1 MSLLRRVGRRF
12 LAGDILSSEAS
23 PHAVGRLFT
32 EPPLPSPLEGVRSP
46 SPLPLPRATKQP
58 FIGIFSPFKSYPLQV
73 IRESLPLAHHQSLS
87 RNAIGP
93 SYRWPWT
100 RLTSA
105 VALPKLLG
113 TRWASTNTSS
123 TTGFGPCFTSAG
135 ELIDALTYAR
145 ANPLMRKVK
154 IMGREDKIIWIP
166 NDNLRRLVRSLNKTY
181 ALLHAKKKCLSSL
194 TSSNVLVGEDG
205 SAVIQGVIE
214 IPYSEEEACCR
225 YNETASIL
233 KELITE
239 SVGSE
244 AIGVDCIAD
253 FRRLLRQME
262 SMTSVCQEYII
273 SNHAS
278 LIPDA
283 NRTAVFLLFY
293 NHIMGKLAQEQPRLK
308 NQIISKLPYD
318 GIWLGIVI
326 SNRFLRRWL
335 NSHREYVSTGDDD
348 MSFNWNVRSHF
359 YVHLWIFAYS
369 QLEVEECLYGEFPE
383 LLLEIEILLW
393 KANEIDGLGFE
404 DKF

>member
-46 SPLPLPRATKQP
+46 SPLPLPRAIKQP
-58 FIGIFSPFKSYPLQV
+58 FIGNFSPFKSYPLQ
-73 IRESLPLAHHQSLS
+73 AHHQSLS

-100 RLTSA
+100 QLTSA

-135 ELIDALTYAR
+135 ELIDAFTYAR

-154 IMGREDKIIWIP
+154 IMGREDKILWIP

-181 ALLHAKKKCLSSL
+181 ALHHAKKKCLSSL
-194 TSSNVLVGEDG
+194 TSSNILVGEDG

-244 AIGVDCIAD
+244 AIGVDCIGD

-262 SMTSVCQEYII
+262 SMTSVYQEYII

-308 NQIISKLPYD
+308 NQIISKLP
-318 GIWLGIVI
+318 
-326 SNRFLRRWL
+326 
-335 NSHREYVSTGDDD
+335 
-348 MSFNWNVRSHF
+348 
-359 YVHLWIFAYS
+359 

-383 LLLEIEILLW
+383 LLLEIEIQLW
-393 KANEIDGLGFE
+393 EANEIDGLGFE